1 MSLIYFAAL
10 ILLVVIYSGILLMKC
25 HIKKIT
31 KPYTILTII
40 DDLKFIIPTP
50 TLELI
55 DKGTYGNAEEIR
67 SNLLS
72 IALEAYNSGWK
83 NDHDEP
89 YVILYIILVD
99 DSYKVRCK
107 PFRCCDDEI

>member
-1 MSLIYFAAL
+1 MMMIYFSVL
-10 ILLVVIYSGILLMKC
+10 VLLVAVWIGFLLIRN

-31 KPYTILTII
+31 KPYTIITVI
-40 DDLKFIIPTP
+40 DGLKFIVPTP

-55 DKGTYGNAEEIR
+55 DKGNFGDPEVIR

-89 YVILYIILVD
+89 YVILYIILAD
-99 DSYKVRCK
+99 GSYKVRCK